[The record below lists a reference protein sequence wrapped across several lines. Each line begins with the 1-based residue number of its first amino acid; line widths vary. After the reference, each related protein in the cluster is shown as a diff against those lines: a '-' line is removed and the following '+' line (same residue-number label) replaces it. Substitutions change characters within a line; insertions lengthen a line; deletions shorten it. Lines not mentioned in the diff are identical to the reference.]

1 MGKYVIYAVLIF
13 IALFIMNW
21 FKIINIPFLDIPD
34 FTATK
39 QESISNSQNS
49 VKELE

>member
-1 MGKYVIYAVLIF
+1 MRKLVISAVLIF

-21 FKIINIPFLDIPD
+21 FKIINVPFLDIPD

-39 QESISNSQNS
+39 QESIIKAQDS
-49 VKELE
+49 VKELD